1 MLKRTPIFS
10 EYEKYGGKTID
21 FGGWELPVQ
30 FAGIKHEHEVTRTK
44 AGVFDVSH
52 MGEILVKGPKSFDFL
67 QYMLTNDVKKL
78 TPNRAQYTILCNE
91 QGGTVDDLIV
101 YMIDQDEYLLVVNAA
116 NTEKDYL
123 WLKKHNKFN
132 LDEVTIENVSD
143 QYVQI
148 AVQGPKAE
156 ELLNELTETRLED
169 IKFFR
174 FDNEVYFAD
183 FEKPALVSR
192 TGYTGEDGFEIYIA
206 PEYGVKLWNLLLDKG
221 KEFGA
226 EPVGLGA
233 RDTLRFEAG
242 LALYGQELS
251 EEISPVEAGLAF
263 AVKVNKDEDFIGKAV
278 LKEQIEKGPSRKLVG
293 IEMIDKGIPRTG
305 YKVMNGEEEA
315 GFVTSGTQSP
325 TLKKNVGMAL
335 VDKNAAEPGTE
346 LFVQVR
352 NRLLKAKVSTLPFYK
367 RQK

>member
-148 AVQGPKAE
+148 AVQGP
-156 ELLNELTETRLED
+156 
-169 IKFFR
+169 
-174 FDNEVYFAD
+174 
-183 FEKPALVSR
+183 
-192 TGYTGEDGFEIYIA
+192 
-206 PEYGVKLWNLLLDKG
+206 
-221 KEFGA
+221 
-226 EPVGLGA
+226 
-233 RDTLRFEAG
+233 
-242 LALYGQELS
+242 
-251 EEISPVEAGLAF
+251 
-263 AVKVNKDEDFIGKAV
+263 
-278 LKEQIEKGPSRKLVG
+278 
-293 IEMIDKGIPRTG
+293 
-305 YKVMNGEEEA
+305 
-315 GFVTSGTQSP
+315 
-325 TLKKNVGMAL
+325 
-335 VDKNAAEPGTE
+335 
-346 LFVQVR
+346 
-352 NRLLKAKVSTLPFYK
+352 
-367 RQK
+367 